1 MKVLITPRMQNW
13 REVTEAQLAGLAE
26 AGATEVIVTTDRSVE
41 VEAIRDADVLIGVID
56 PELLERAGRLRWVQ
70 ALSSGV
76 DVMMFPEFIESDII
90 LTSEKGTVGPH
101 LADHAFALLLALTR
115 SIATSIRLKSWTMGD
130 RVAMRTKNVEL
141 SGLTLG
147 IIGLG
152 GTGTSVAQRAHGF
165 AMRVLAI
172 DAEEVERPA
181 FVEEVRKP
189 DWLIEMA
196 AQCRVLAVCCPYT
209 SATRHMIDG
218 AVLNAMQPSSFIVN
232 VTRGGIIH
240 EDDLIAALNSGQ
252 IAGAGLDVTEEEPLP
267 PEHPFWQMDNVV
279 ITPHI
284 AGASQYREE
293 RVYQRVLRNLRHLA
307 ADEMLEGV
315 IDKRKGY

>member
-1 MKVLITPRMQNW
+1 
-13 REVTEAQLAGLAE
+13 
-26 AGATEVIVTTDRSVE
+26 
-41 VEAIRDADVLIGVID
+41 
-56 PELLERAGRLRWVQ
+56 
-70 ALSSGV
+70 
-76 DVMMFPEFIESDII
+76 
-90 LTSEKGTVGPH
+90 
-101 LADHAFALLLALTR
+101 
-115 SIATSIRLKSWTMGD
+115 
-130 RVAMRTKNVEL
+130 
-141 SGLTLG
+141 
-147 IIGLG
+147 
-152 GTGTSVAQRAHGF
+152 
-165 AMRVLAI
+165 
-172 DAEEVERPA
+172 
-181 FVEEVRKP
+181 
-189 DWLIEMA
+189 
-196 AQCRVLAVCCPYT
+196 
-209 SATRHMIDG
+209 MIDG

>member
-13 REVTEAQLAGLAE
+13 REVTEAQLAGLAK
-26 AGATEVIVTTDRSVE
+26 AGATEVIVTTDRAIE
-41 VEAIRDADVLIGVID
+41 IEAIRDADVLIGVID

-76 DVMMFPEFIESDII
+76 DVMMFLEFIESDII

-115 SIATSIRLKSWTMGD
+115 SIATSIQLKSWTMGD
-130 RVAMRTKNVEL
+130 RIAMRTKNVEL

-152 GTGTSVAQRAHGF
+152 GTGTSVAERAHGF
-165 AMRVLAI
+165 GMRVLAI
-172 DAEEVERPA
+172 DAEDVERPA
-181 FVEEVRKP
+181 FVEEVGKP

-196 AQCRVLAVCCPYT
+196 AQCRVLVVCCPYT
-209 SATRHMIDG
+209 AATRHMVDA
-218 AVLNAMQPSSFIVN
+218 AVLNAMQPGSYIVN
-232 VTRGGIIH
+232 VTRGGIIQ

-284 AGASQYREE
+284 AGASQYREG

-307 ADEMLEGV
+307 ADEPLEGV